1 VERGHRQA
9 SYAKVKKLINQLQTD
24 INEAVAGLK
33 GTYESWQEQQ
43 DTLRR
48 TALTKIEAR
57 EHVAKEAAE
66 SRLPRPSSP
75 EGCQRRPCLNPA
87 RPSQDSAAGEGSGPV
102 IGKSGAGRGRAQGC
116 QRRQE
121 GRVVRKC

>member
-48 TALTKIEAR
+48 TA
-57 EHVAKEAAE
+57 H
-66 SRLPRPSSP
+66 
-75 EGCQRRPCLNPA
+75 
-87 RPSQDSAAGEGSGPV
+87 QD
-102 IGKSGAGRGRAQGC
+102 
-116 QRRQE
+116 
-121 GRVVRKC
+121 